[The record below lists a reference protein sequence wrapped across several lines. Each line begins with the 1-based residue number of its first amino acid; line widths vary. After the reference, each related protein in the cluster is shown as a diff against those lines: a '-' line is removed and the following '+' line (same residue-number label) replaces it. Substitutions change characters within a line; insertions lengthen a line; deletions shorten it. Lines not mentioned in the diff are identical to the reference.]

1 MQLIF
6 KQYLIYLVIM
16 KFNLKKFGFYSLA
29 VLSIFITIVTTNIYF
44 KDFTTSLDNQIRD
57 FMFISRGEIDTK
69 NSSVVIIDIDEKSL
83 NTLGQWP
90 WPRDKVAQILKN
102 LSLANIGVIGL
113 DIVFAELD
121 HSSPAKIFKKYNI
134 KDIKAPDFD
143 EELNFMVQNTPTIL
157 GYSFALTEQ
166 KFIKKEAVNIPAII
180 VERNKNQATEFL
192 INAKGTILNH
202 QTLQKSGYSSGFFNV
217 IPDSSG
223 VIRSVPLVIK
233 YTDQIYP
240 SLALEI
246 IRASMGVEAIF
257 INYSSLGIENIQI
270 GNFKIP
276 TDRYGR
282 LVVNF
287 RGPNH
292 TFKYYSA
299 IDIYNNNF
307 NKKDM
312 EGKVALFGTTASGL
326 NDLRSIPFE
335 SAFPGVEVH
344 ANIIDNILVGDFL
357 SIPTWIDGVNL
368 ALVLLTIVITVLLVT
383 FLPLWVNP
391 FVLFLMSG
399 IILYG
404 IYFILFQYGIVLNSF
419 LLLISIFLSVLI
431 ATFMDYIFEI
441 KQEQAIKNKFAS
453 KVSKEVMENLI
464 KNEDNEFKA
473 MSKEITI
480 FFSNIRNFSYI
491 SESAPNATVLID
503 FLNEYVE
510 PMSKIIIDK
519 EGTIDKFM
527 GDSIMAYWNAPTDIE
542 NHATKAVDT
551 ALDQLYKIKN
561 INKLLVT
568 NKKFEKIINMCAY
581 KNIAPLDIGIGI
593 NTGEA
598 VIGEMGSAL
607 RSDYTIIGDSVNLG
621 FKLESLCK
629 YYGSKCNVSNFTKWQ
644 LADKYIFRY
653 LDLITI
659 KGQEKALQVWEVIDY
674 DNASI
679 EDNLYKTTRE
689 NLDDELSRYHMA
701 LNMYQDG
708 LFQDATEIFN
718 VLNKKEDKTNDKIYQ
733 IYIDR
738 CKHYLKEPPKD
749 FDGVFKFN

>member
-1 MQLIF
+1 
-6 KQYLIYLVIM
+6 M
-16 KFNLKKFGFYSLA
+16 KFNIKKFGFYSLA
-29 VLSIFITIVTTNIYF
+29 ILIIFSIIVTTNIYF
-44 KDFTTSLDNQIRD
+44 KDFTTSLDSQIRD
-57 FMFISRGEIDTK
+57 YMFISRGEIDTK
-69 NSSVVIIDIDEKSL
+69 KSSVVIIDIDEKSL
-83 NTLGQWP
+83 NSLGQWP
-90 WPRDKVAQILKN
+90 WSRDKVAQILKN
-102 LSLANIGVIGL
+102 LSLANVGVIGL

-121 HSSPAKIFKKYNI
+121 NSSPAKIFKKYNI
-134 KDIKAPDFD
+134 KNIKAPDFD
-143 EELNFMVQNTPTIL
+143 NEFNFMVQNTPTIL
-157 GYSFALTEQ
+157 GYSFELTEQ
-166 KFIKKEAVNIPAII
+166 KFVKQESIDIPAII
-180 VERNKNQATEFL
+180 VERNKEQAEEFL

-202 QTLQKSGYSSGFFNV
+202 KTLQRSAYSSGFFNV
-217 IPDSSG
+217 IPDKSG
-223 VIRSVPLVIK
+223 VIRSIPLVIK
-233 YTDQIYP
+233 YDDQIYP

-246 IRASMGVEAIF
+246 MRASMGVEAIF
-257 INYSSLGIENIQI
+257 VNYGSLGVESIQI
-270 GNFKIP
+270 GDIRIP
-276 TDRYGR
+276 TDRHGR
-282 LVVNF
+282 LLVNF

-307 NKKDM
+307 NPKDM
-312 EGKVALFGTTASGL
+312 EGKVALLGTTASGL

-335 SAFPGVEVH
+335 SVFPGVEVH
-344 ANIIDNILVGDFL
+344 ANIIDNIIVSDFL
-357 SIPTWIDGVNL
+357 SIPTWIDGANL
-368 ALVLLTIVITVLLVT
+368 VLILLTIIITVLLIS
-383 FLPLWVNP
+383 FSPLWVNP

-399 IILYG
+399 VILYG
-404 IYFILFQYGIVLNSF
+404 TYFILFQYGIVLNSF

-431 ATFMDYIFEI
+431 ATFLDYIFEI

-453 KVSKEVMENLI
+453 KVSKEVMESLI
-464 KNEDNEFKA
+464 NNEDNEFKA
-473 MSKEITI
+473 MTKEITI

-491 SESAPNATVLID
+491 SESAPDATILID

-527 GDSIMAYWNAPTDIE
+527 GDSIMAYWNAPVDIK

-551 ALDQLYKIKN
+551 ALNQLYKIKE

-598 VIGEMGSAL
+598 VIGEMGSTL

-629 YYGSKCNVSNFTKWQ
+629 YYGSKCNISNFTKWQ
-644 LADKYIFRY
+644 LEDKYIFRY
-653 LDLITI
+653 LDLITV
-659 KGQEKALQVWEVIDY
+659 KGQEKPLQVWEVIDY

-679 EDNLYKTTRE
+679 DNNLYATTRE

-708 LFQDATEIFN
+708 LFEDAIEIFN
-718 VLNKKEDKTNDKIYQ
+718 TLDKKEDKTNNKIYK
-733 IYIDR
+733 IYINR

-749 FDGVFKFN
+749 FDGIFNF